1 MFKKVLIANRGE
13 IAARVIRTC
22 REMGIRTVAVYSDA
36 DRRARYVSSA
46 DEAHPLGS
54 PEVRESYLNAAKII
68 AIARRAGAD
77 ALHPGYG
84 FLSENADFARACLAA
99 QIKFIGPS
107 PDAIDRVGNKLQ
119 ARRLA
124 RKIGVPVV
132 PGTDKPL
139 TGRPSSAL
147 IRKIGFPLLIKAAAG
162 GGGRGMRVVRGP
174 GDFDRSYRE
183 AGQEAKNAFGDGT
196 LFLERYIDNPKHIE
210 VQIIGDSK
218 GNVLHLFERECSV
231 QRRHQKL
238 IEEAPSPA
246 LTPKQRARI
255 TAAAVKL
262 ARAARYQNAGTCEF
276 LLDSKGRFYFLE
288 VNSRLQVEHPVTE
301 MITGLDLVRLQLE
314 VADGRPLPMRQK
326 DVRPRGH
333 AVECR
338 ILAEDAMDGFA
349 PSLGEIPSYRLP
361 GGPFVRIDSDLTPG
375 MHVTVYYD
383 SLIAKLIGWGQT
395 RDQAIDRV
403 TRALSEFKIAGVKT
417 TIPFHR
423 AMLSDAVFRKGGA
436 TTRYVET
443 EFRMPSEDR
452 ESRLAAIL
460 AGCLEYFKRERTEPR
475 TYSPRPIS
483 AWKAAAR
490 RGFSR

>member
-1 MFKKVLIANRGE
+1 MIRKVLIANRGE
-13 IAARVIRTC
+13 IASRIIRTC
-22 REMGIRTVAVYSDA
+22 REMGMRTVAVYSDA
-36 DRRARYVSSA
+36 DRWARYVSAA

-54 PEVRESYLNAAKII
+54 PEVRESYLNVEKIL

-77 ALHPGYG
+77 AIHPGYG
-84 FLSENADFARACLAA
+84 FLSENAAFARACIAA
-99 QIKFIGPS
+99 RIKFIGP
-107 PDAIDRVGNKLQ
+107 PPEAIDRVGNKLQ

-124 RKIGVPVV
+124 RKIGVPIV
-132 PGTDKPL
+132 PGTDEPL
-139 TGRPSSAL
+139 TGPPSSAV
-147 IRKIGFPLLIKAAAG
+147 IKKIGFPLLIKAAAG
-162 GGGRGMRVVRGP
+162 GGGRGMRVVRSP
-174 GDFDRSYRE
+174 GDFDRAFRE

-196 LFLERYIDNPKHIE
+196 LFLERYVENPKHIE

-246 LTPKQRARI
+246 LNRTQRARI

-262 ARAARYQNAGTCEF
+262 ARAAHYQNAGTCEF
-276 LLDSKGRFYFLE
+276 LLDPKGRFYFLE

-326 DVRPRGH
+326 DVQARGH
-333 AVECR
+333 AIECR

-349 PSLGEIPSYRLP
+349 PSLGNIPSYRLP

-375 MHVTVYYD
+375 MTVTVYYD

-403 TRALSEFKIAGVKT
+403 TRALGEFKIAGVKT

-423 AMLSDAVFRKGGA
+423 AMLADPVFRRGRA

-460 AGCLEYFKRERTEPR
+460 AGCLEYFKRERNEPR